1 MPRAFFYQHTSTPHQ
16 CSNAVVYYFCM
27 LTKDDK
33 KWIGEKL
40 VKELKPFRES
50 VDLLRGKIS
59 NIHFEKFNFDSR
71 LDSIEASDI
80 RTEEKV
86 DKILNILDGFSGKVA
101 EIDQE
106 NKMCARTLHRHGVQI
121 QELAKATGTTI
132 SQ

>member
-1 MPRAFFYQHTSTPHQ
+1 
-16 CSNAVVYYFCM
+16 M

-106 NKMCARTLHRHGVQI
+106 NKMGARTLHRHGVQI
-121 QELAKATGTTI
+121 QELAKTTGTTL
-132 SQ
+132 SE